1 MDRQKELEML
11 KQDSELTL
19 EELLGQLPP
28 EMLEDTGE
36 EKNNSEGSGADDESD
51 SSGEGR

>member
-1 MDRQKELEML
+1 ML
-11 KQDSELTL
+11 KQESELSI

-28 EMLEDTGE
+28 EMLEDRSDE
-36 EKNNSEGSGADDESD
+36 RNNSEGSGADDESD